1 MCIIPLSL
9 LSARQMRAAFPTL
22 YYGNGEVYNPAFFAG
37 HLAGRWDFGY
47 TEGRKN
53 CRALRGMWYA
63 EGKEG
68 FCVSESKYSVTL
80 GQIIKEFDLEVLCAA
95 PNYEEVPL
103 HTVDVNR
110 PGLPLSGFFEHF
122 DTKRLLLMGLTE
134 TAFVAG
140 MTPEQRK
147 ESFERLLEYP
157 VPGLIITRGLV
168 AFPECLEAARAHG
181 RTVLRTKAQTSAF
194 MSALIGSL
202 YNYLAPRI
210 TRSGVMMEIYGE
222 GVLIQGESGVGKSEV
237 AIELIKRG
245 HRIIADDAVEIRET
259 NHGTLEANAP
269 ELIRHYME
277 LRGIGVIDVR
287 RLFGMGAIKLK
298 QQIDMVINLEP
309 WNDNT
314 VYDRLGL
321 DQMQTEV
328 LGVKLPSITIPV
340 KPGRNLASIVEVA
353 AMNNRNRK
361 MGHNAALELTQR
373 MDRHLEQNSMSEEPD
388 EED

>member
-1 MCIIPLSL
+1 
-9 LSARQMRAAFPTL
+9 
-22 YYGNGEVYNPAFFAG
+22 
-37 HLAGRWDFGY
+37 
-47 TEGRKN
+47 
-53 CRALRGMWYA
+53 MWYA

-95 PNYEEVPL
+95 PNYEQVPL

-140 MTPEQRK
+140 MTTEQRR

-168 AFPECLEAARAHG
+168 AFPECLEAAQAHG

-373 MDRHLEQNSMSEEPD
+373 MDRHFEQNGLGDELD